1 MASFKRIISGTT
13 AGLTRNFFNL
23 IIILVSLPIY
33 LSFWSLELYGIW
45 VLIFSLVSLIN
56 LPTSNY
62 LEYLQNEFLRNGT
75 KNKLGISKIIFGSIS
90 IILLIKFFTLIIF
103 LIIIKYY
110 PNFEFINI
118 NQKYFNILK
127 ISIFFLIASDIIAC
141 VVGVLH
147 RALYP
152 FNYYPK
158 IQWIGLIIALLI
170 PTIQIIGLFYGFEI
184 IELSIATFVI
194 GNLLNFFYLIYTITL
209 VKEIKIKYKGFYFNK
224 NLKHFFNSF
233 YLLLGN
239 VAHLLKNEGS
249 RIVILPFV
257 GTVQLVTY
265 VTIRT
270 ANNFMKQLFS
280 SFSNS
285 FLIEYADNINKKNK
299 KKFINSYKIYYLILN
314 SLIAP
319 IAFIFQIIASD
330 LFQIWTK
337 NKIEFDPILFA
348 SITAAF
354 LIMIFYTPGF
364 LVIQS
369 KNLFKE
375 DLKISIITSILFI
388 ISFMTLVNEYS
399 IRGAGFALIFIELI
413 TGALIFYTSNK
424 WLKKNLVKFNNK
436 LLFISFLDLLISI
449 IFIFLY
455 AYNIDCYY
463 LTLILLF
470 IIYKSIFIIYHS
482 ELFNIRRYLS
492 V

>member
-45 VLIFSLVSLIN
+45 VFIFSLVSLIN

-118 NQKYFNILK
+118 NQKYFDILK

-158 IQWIGLIIALLI
+158 IQWIGLIIVLLI
-170 PTIQIIGLFYGFEI
+170 PTVQIIGLFYGFEI

-285 FLIEYADNINKKNK
+285 FLMEYADNINKKNK

-314 SLIAP
+314 SLFGANFG
-319 IAFIFQIIASD
+319 ADSASD

-399 IRGAGFALIFIELI
+399 INGNPKVIFIELI
-413 TGALIFYTSNK
+413 TGTLIFYTSNR
-424 WLKKNLVKFNNK
+424 
-436 LLFISFLDLLISI
+436 LLCS
-449 IFIFLY
+449 
-455 AYNIDCYY
+455 
-463 LTLILLF
+463 
-470 IIYKSIFIIYHS
+470 
-482 ELFNIRRYLS
+482 
-492 V
+492 